1 MDSMTTEYARG
12 SGSVLF
18 GIDVHSIQ
26 KYLFATSK
34 LREIVGASQIVSD
47 FTAAWV
53 REELYG
59 LGLSADDDSA
69 AGPTSSRFLPVRIG
83 GGSVRIVL
91 PSAAEAAK
99 LAERLM
105 LRAIERAPGLSYD
118 MAWVSFDP
126 SSDTLSDC
134 NGKLIQLLNDR
145 RMRPRGGGAFAGFPF
160 TAPCR
165 LTQDPANGYGEDKNE
180 RLCEASL
187 AKRLAQREAHGDWL
201 EPVAHH
207 ELVRTCGDPEEPFEV
222 EFSQLAAD
230 DGEHA
235 YLAVVC
241 VDLNDL
247 GQRGREAVGRAVG
260 RDATRLFYGFTE
272 SVKTAAT
279 QAFADALT
287 AIAADPVASQPLAE
301 AQRPGRRL
309 PVRPLVI
316 GGDDLVFVMHA
327 ACGIPFA
334 VAMLES
340 FARNGFVGAAG
351 MTFVKTKSPFSR
363 AVSLAE
369 ELVSSAKSAGRDASR
384 IDFLVCGG
392 EVPGELAAVR
402 AGLTRNDRRLFAGPW
417 TIDEF
422 RALVG
427 RAGGLAD
434 LPRSHVR
441 RAADRCR
448 EGLAEG
454 KRAFDDLRENLV
466 RGLGGRPGQR
476 PAAAADLD
484 HLYPTGFFHPPVD
497 GVVTTDLLD
506 CIDLFRFIRA
516 VGAGPIAGAAL

>member
-1 MDSMTTEYARG
+1 MASTNTEYALA
-12 SGSVLF
+12 SGAVLF
-18 GIDVHSIQ
+18 GLDVHAIQ

-47 FTAAWV
+47 FTASWV
-53 REELYG
+53 REELQG
-59 LGLSADDDSA
+59 LGFRPDDDSTT
-69 AGPTSSRFLPVRIG
+69 GPTSGRYLPVRIG
-83 GGSVRIVL
+83 GGTVRIVL

-105 LRAIERAPGLSYD
+105 QRAIERAPGLCYD

-126 SSDTLSDC
+126 SSDSLTDRSSE
-134 NGKLIQLLNDR
+134 LIRLLNDR
-145 RMRPRGGGAFAGFPF
+145 RMRPRGGGGFVGFPF

-165 LTQDPANGYGEDKNE
+165 LTQDPAAGYGEDGNE

-187 AKRLAQREAHGDWL
+187 AKRLAQREGRGDWL
-201 EPVAHH
+201 EYVAHH
-207 ELVRTCGDPEEPFEV
+207 AVVRGCGDPEEPFEV
-222 EFSQLAAD
+222 ELSQLAGDD
-230 DGEHA
+230 DGNA

-247 GQRGREAVGRAVG
+247 GQRGRDEVGHAVGRE
-260 RDATRLFYGFTE
+260 ATRLFHNFTE
-272 SVKTAAT
+272 KVKTAAT
-279 QAFADALT
+279 QAFADSLT
-287 AIAADPVASQPLAE
+287 AMAKDPVASRPLFE
-301 AQRPGRRL
+301 SQRPGRRL

-351 MTFVKTKSPFSR
+351 MTFVKAKSPFSR

-369 ELVSSAKSAGRDASR
+369 ELVSSAKSAGRGASR

-392 EVPGELAAVR
+392 EVPGALAGVR
-402 AGLTRNDRRLFAGPW
+402 ASLARNDRRLFAGPW

-427 RAGGLAD
+427 RARTLAD

-454 KRAFDDLRENLV
+454 KRAFDDLRENLA
-466 RGLGGRPGQR
+466 RGLGGRPGR
-476 PAAAADLD
+476 RLASAADLD
-484 HLYPTGFFHPPVD
+484 RLYPTGFFRPPVD
-497 GVVTTDLLD
+497 GVETTDLLD
-506 CIDLFRFIRA
+506 CVDLFRFIRA
-516 VGAGPIAGAAL
+516 VEAEPIAGAAP